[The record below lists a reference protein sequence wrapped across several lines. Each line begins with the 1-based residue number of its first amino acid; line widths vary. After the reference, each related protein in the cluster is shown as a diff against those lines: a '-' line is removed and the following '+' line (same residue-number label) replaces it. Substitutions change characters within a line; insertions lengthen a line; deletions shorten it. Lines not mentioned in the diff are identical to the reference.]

1 MLHAADRIL
10 RLLPD
15 NLTTLVTLA
24 LAIPNG
30 TAGRADAN
38 ALLTRAEEHAR
49 RALDVIERKQIP
61 RQIAYQECKQYR
73 SSLLAQAHEAL
84 GHVAIKRGKP
94 AQAIEEFE
102 TAARLEPAPE
112 GRIYF
117 RLGVAYASDGR
128 TSRARDALRRAA
140 ELGPPLIR
148 QLALQELKK
157 LAPENDK
164 Q

>member
-1 MLHAADRIL
+1 M
-10 RLLPD
+10 
-15 NLTTLVTLA
+15 
-24 LAIPNG
+24 
-30 TAGRADAN
+30 
-38 ALLTRAEEHAR
+38 
-49 RALDVIERKQIP
+49 
-61 RQIAYQECKQYR
+61 
-73 SSLLAQAHEAL
+73 
-84 GHVAIKRGKP
+84 KRGRTL
-94 AQAIEEFE
+94 QAIEEFE
-102 TAARLEPAPE
+102 TAARLESEPE

-128 TSRARDALRRAA
+128 TSRAREALRRAA